1 MLFFL
6 GFSCFGGEKSYMN
19 CKVIQLYRWEVY
31 EFLWGT
37 AVKEKRT
44 GKWTTVFLKPDG
56 QRIDV
61 SNIEVI
67 LHDNGV
73 EFVIGGD
80 LHDPG

>member
-1 MLFFL
+1 MKT
-6 GFSCFGGEKSYMN
+6 SSN
-19 CKVIQLYRWEVY
+19 VIQLHRWGVH
-31 EFLWGT
+31 EFPWGT

-67 LHDNGV
+67 LHNNGI
-73 EFVIGGD
+73 EFISGGD
-80 LHDPG
+80 LHEPG